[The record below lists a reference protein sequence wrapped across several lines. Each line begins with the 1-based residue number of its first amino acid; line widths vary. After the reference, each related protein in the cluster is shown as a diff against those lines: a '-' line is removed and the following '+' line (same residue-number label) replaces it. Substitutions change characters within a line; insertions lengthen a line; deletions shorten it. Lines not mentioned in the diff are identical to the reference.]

1 MTVRRHTGAKPTDPT
16 PLGEPLHFAFSSK
29 TAPNRFLK
37 AALTERLSSWH
48 PSDLS
53 KRGVPSKELIN
64 VYRRWGEG
72 GFGVILSGNVMIAP
86 DHLEA
91 PGNPIIPRDAPIDEG
106 DERFQRFREMATAA
120 KAKGS
125 LVYLQVSHPG
135 RQVTENIQPNPISA
149 SDVQLEGNIFGMTF
163 AKPRA
168 MEKADINA
176 VIDGFAHAAQYAHR
190 AGYDGVQLHGAHGYL
205 LAQFLSPTT
214 NKRTD
219 EYGGAS
225 MLNRGRLIFEIA
237 SEIRRRV
244 ADETFSLGIKLNS
257 VEFQNGGFTPEDCR
271 DLCAELESN
280 GFDFVEL
287 SGGTYQSLA
296 FSHRRESTRNR
307 EAYFLDF
314 AEMIVP
320 RLKKTKTYVTGG
332 FRTVGA
338 MVEALK
344 TVDGVGLGRP
354 ICDEFDLPRKILE
367 VKVQGAVAI
376 LLDED
381 DFAATSSA
389 SGAQMRLV
397 GQDKQPLDLTREDH
411 LQAFQSSMGVWA
423 QKMAADKDGWMYG
436 YADIEGIE
444 LQPYGTAY
452 GTA

>member
-1 MTVRRHTGAKPTDPT
+1 MTVRRHTGAEPVDPT

-29 TAPNRFLK
+29 TAPTRFLK
-37 AALTERLSSWH
+37 AALSERLSSWH

-72 GFGVILSGNVMIAP
+72 GFGVILTGNTMIAP
-86 DHLEA
+86 DQLEA
-91 PGNPIIPRDAPIDEG
+91 PGCLVIPRDAPIEEG
-106 DERFQRFREMATAA
+106 DERFQRFRELAAAA

-135 RQVTENIQPNPISA
+135 RQVPENIQPHPISA
-149 SDVQLEGNIFGMTF
+149 SDVQLEGSVMGLTF

-168 MEKADINA
+168 MEKADIDA
-176 VIDGFAHAAQYAHR
+176 VVDGFAHTAQYAHR
-190 AGYDGVQLHGAHGYL
+190 AGFDGVQLHGAHGYL

-225 MLNRGRLIFEIA
+225 VLNRGRLIFEIA

-244 ADETFSLGIKLNS
+244 ADEKFSLAIKLNS
-257 VEFQNGGFTPEDCR
+257 VEFQDAGFTPEDCR
-271 DLCAELESN
+271 DLCAELEAH

-296 FSHRRESTRNR
+296 FTHRRESTRKR
-307 EAYFLDF
+307 EAYFIEF
-314 AEMIVP
+314 AEMVVP

-332 FRTVGA
+332 LRTVGA

-354 ICDEFDLPRKILE
+354 ICHEFDLPRKNLE
-367 VKVQGAVAI
+367 DKVQGAVAI

-381 DFAATSSA
+381 SFTATNVAAGT
-389 SGAQMRLV
+389 QMRLV
-397 GQDKQPLDLTREDH
+397 GQDKQPLDLTGEDH
-411 LQAFQSSMGVWA
+411 LQAFQNSMGLWA
-423 QKMAADKDGWMYG
+423 QKMAADKDGSMYG
-436 YADIEGIE
+436 FVDIEGIKLE
-444 LQPYGTAY
+444 PYGAAY
-452 GTA
+452 SAA